1 MLSCNS
7 RNDRSFANQTE
18 GAVPVCWSSNRIA
31 STVVVSVSNLLSLVC
46 SELYYAVNL
55 QMSD

>member
-1 MLSCNS
+1 MIVHLPTKP
-7 RNDRSFANQTE
+7 R

-31 STVVVSVSNLLSLVC
+31 STVVVSVLNLLSLVC